1 MNYKR
6 YYIRA
11 GDKTTANGVVLA
23 SSDFSR
29 VDGRALALDGD
40 PVDCPACDTQGIIR
54 TAGPRLSDSFMGKQ
68 YALSDDLCLCGCNP
82 PPRLIADQDAECQ
95 LVPALHP

>member
-11 GDKTTANGVVLA
+11 GDTTTANGVVLA

-29 VDGRALALDGD
+29 VDARALARDGD
-40 PVDCPACDTQGIIR
+40 PVDCPACNTQGIIR
-54 TAGPRLSDSFMGKQ
+54 IVGPRLSDSFMGKQ
-68 YALSDDLCLCGCNP
+68 YALNDDLCLCACSP
-82 PPRLIADQDAECQ
+82 PPTLVAAHDAEYQ
-95 LVPALHP
+95 LVPTPHP